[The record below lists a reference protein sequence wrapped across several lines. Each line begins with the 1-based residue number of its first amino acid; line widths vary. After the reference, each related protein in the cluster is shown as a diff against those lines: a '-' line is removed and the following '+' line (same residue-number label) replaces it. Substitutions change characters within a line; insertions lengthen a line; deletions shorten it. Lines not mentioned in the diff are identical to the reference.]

1 MIQAIHPK
9 PTPKANPAAIIH
21 EGNARFTVLTSRL
34 IRLEFDP
41 QKNFEDHASQVFLY
55 REQIVPEFHTLR
67 HHGRLHIQT

>member
-41 QKNFEDHASQVFLY
+41 QKNFEDHASQVFL
-55 REQIVPEFHTLR
+55 
-67 HHGRLHIQT
+67 